1 MKYSGIFLL
10 FCAIICTLGLH
21 AQRGG
26 DDRIVLPARIIDGD
40 TVAMV
45 DLPVVVIFPP
55 LEFES
60 NRERRRF
67 YRMVRHVKKVY
78 PYARLAGIEF
88 QKVERRLDS
97 ASSHRER
104 REIAREV
111 EEKLEKRY
119 KDDLKR
125 LTFTQG
131 RILIKLIDRETSHTS
146 YALLQDMRGRLS
158 ASFWQSLGRLFGY
171 NLREGY
177 DPDNNDFDHQIETIV
192 RMIEAGAI

>member
-1 MKYSGIFLL
+1 MRYLVFFLCFFLFTTGLYS
-10 FCAIICTLGLH
+10 
-21 AQRGG
+21 QRGG

-45 DLPVVVIFPP
+45 DLPTVVIFPP

-67 YRMVRHVKKVY
+67 YRMVRHVKRVY

-88 QKVERRLDS
+88 RRVEGRLDS

-104 REIAREV
+104 RAIASEV
-111 EEKLEKRY
+111 EEKLKDRY
-119 KDDLKR
+119 EDELRR

-131 RILIKLIDRETSHTS
+131 RILIKLIDRETSHTT
-146 YALLQDMRGRLS
+146 YAVLQDMRGRLS
-158 ASFWQSLGRLFGY
+158 AGFWQSLGRLFGY

-177 DPDNNDFDHQIETIV
+177 DPDGNDFDRQIETIV
-192 RMIEAGAI
+192 QMIEAGAI